1 MSNWS
6 ATPDAFPLGL
16 AKLSQDTGWKYV
28 AHNRYWSTAN
38 VCKMVTLSRCHNP
51 SLANP
56 ESITIADAKQ
66 NGGDFEFIIEKGGK
80 AIPTTQRFWDYL
92 MRVSKEWGMAV
103 YEQDCETHLCSPHEQ
118 HRCRI
123 SIEAGLVSAATHVR
137 AFSLSLRSLR
147 SAEAVRV

>member
-1 MSNWS
+1 MV
-6 ATPDAFPLGL
+6 AAERRPVKEGAGT
-16 AKLSQDTGWKYV
+16 TGWKYV

-38 VCKMVTLSRCHNP
+38 VY
-51 SLANP
+51 
-56 ESITIADAKQ
+56 AKQ
-66 NGGDFEFIIEKGGK
+66 NGGDYEFIIEKGGK

-118 HRCRI
+118 HRCHI

-137 AFSLSLRSLR
+137 AFSLSSFC
-147 SAEAVRV
+147 